1 MRGLGARRFALLA
14 LGLFLVAAAATI
26 MSAFMVPEGESFDLA
41 VALSDPEST
50 ARLQWDLLWPR
61 ILNGLLVGAVLGASG
76 AALQGLLRN
85 PLADPFI
92 LGVSGGAALGASA
105 VAILGWGA
113 LMTEAV
119 GGFVGAFLALALVT
133 TMATRQGRLRPLDV
147 LLIGVIFNAFAG
159 ALLMLL
165 QSLGSSDAVHRV
177 LLRLMGSLATDPS
190 QPLILPVALG
200 GLSILMVSLVWHAR
214 ALNVMALGD
223 TTAQSLGIAPD
234 RVRGWL
240 FFTISLAVGAV
251 VATAGMIGFVGLVV
265 PHVVRMIFGP
275 DHRVLVIASA
285 LLGGAFVVLADGCV
299 RLLSASLLTEL
310 PVGVVTA
317 LIGGPMFIWLLRR
330 SEGEAWS

>member
-1 MRGLGARRFALLA
+1 
-14 LGLFLVAAAATI
+14 
-26 MSAFMVPEGESFDLA
+26 
-41 VALSDPEST
+41 
-50 ARLQWDLLWPR
+50 
-61 ILNGLLVGAVLGASG
+61 LVGAVLGASG

-133 TMATRQGRLRPLDV
+133 AMATRQGRLRPLDV

-177 LLRLMGSLATDPS
+177 LLRLMGNLATDPS
-190 QPLILPVALG
+190 EPLILPVALG

-214 ALNVMALGD
+214 ALNALALGD

-265 PHVVRMIFGP
+265 PHVVRILFGP
-275 DHRVLVIASA
+275 DHRVLIIASA
-285 LLGGAFVVLADGCV
+285 LLGATFVVLADGCV
-299 RLLSASLLTEL
+299 RLLSESLLTEL